1 MPTDMPTES
10 SRELPLES
18 ATGVS
23 TEASARSAAPTRRRR
38 RRRRMRRWLIGP
50 LCALLVLVLLAGAAL
65 TVVIRAPLPRYDGA
79 ITLSGPSDE
88 ITVSRDGRG
97 IPHIY
102 ASSDHD
108 LFFAQGYVQAQDRFF
123 QMDMSRHLTAGRLS
137 EMVGEAGKESD
148 IAMRTMGLR
157 RVAEQ
162 EWELISE
169 ESRGFY
175 QAYADGVNAYL
186 EGKAPGRWPMSTR
199 SWA

>member
-1 MPTDMPTES
+1 
-10 SRELPLES
+10 
-18 ATGVS
+18 
-23 TEASARSAAPTRRRR
+23 
-38 RRRRMRRWLIGP
+38 MRRWLIGP

-65 TVVIRAPLPRYDGA
+65 TIVIRAPLPRYDGV

-97 IPHIY
+97 VPHIY

-162 EWELISE
+162 EGAHI
-169 ESRGFY
+169 RG
-175 QAYADGVNAYL
+175 VPRL
-186 EGKAPGRWPMSTR
+186 LPGLCRWGQRLPGGQGPL
-199 SWA
+199 AGGQ